1 MMERLPQYSWNQILS
16 VVDRLTRHKR
26 IVLRR
31 HGFTYTLFS
40 IHYRAGDPLKTPK
53 SPNYGS

>member
-40 IHYRAGDPLKTPK
+40 IHYGAGDPLKTPK
-53 SPNYGS
+53 TPNY